1 MASSDLSD
9 FRPFLT
15 AIVWHLT
22 ICVKEKNCIKK
33 LFCNPIRISRGWTM
47 IRFNPDFLENF
58 LAVVRKYMQLRGG
71 LTQKD
76 LSEQMNVGISTMS
89 RFLNLKTSNVDEQ
102 LVANIIATLGI
113 PLHEII
119 DGVEEDSTE
128 TFKRLVQFY
137 KDQKTSEQLP
147 GDDSYKGTDA
157 KVKTQATINVGG
169 KKQNVSFGENILGG
183 GQKTEITIR
192 EKLETLS
199 PRQKAYLTDFLNLDV
214 ADRDLIVD
222 LGDAIF
228 RYFRSRNVE
237 F

>member
-1 MASSDLSD
+1 
-9 FRPFLT
+9 
-15 AIVWHLT
+15 
-22 ICVKEKNCIKK
+22 
-33 LFCNPIRISRGWTM
+33 M
-47 IRFNPDFLENF
+47 IRFSTDFLENF

-76 LSEQMNVGISTMS
+76 LSEMMGVGISTMS

-102 LVANIIATLGI
+102 LVANIIATLNI

-137 KDQKTSEQLP
+137 KEQKSADQKPAESINVTN
-147 GDDSYKGTDA
+147 DA
-157 KVKTQATINVGG
+157 RTKTTATINVAG
-169 KKQNVSFGENILGG
+169 KKHQMPFGEQPIASNR
-183 GQKTEITIR
+183 TDVTIR
-192 EKLETLS
+192 DKLETLS
-199 PRQKAYLTDFLNLDV
+199 PRQKAYLNDFLNLDIN
-214 ADRDLIVD
+214 DRDLIVD

-228 RYFRSRNVE
+228 RYFRQRNVE

>member
-1 MASSDLSD
+1 
-9 FRPFLT
+9 
-15 AIVWHLT
+15 
-22 ICVKEKNCIKK
+22 
-33 LFCNPIRISRGWTM
+33 M
-47 IRFNPDFLENF
+47 IRFSPDFLENF

-119 DGVEEDSTE
+119 DGVEEESTE

-137 KDQKTSEQLP
+137 KEQKPTDELLEEEPRATETRKTS
-147 GDDSYKGTDA
+147 
-157 KVKTQATINVGG
+157 ATINVGG
-169 KKQNVSFGENILGG
+169 RKQQMPFGETPSATRTDLSM
-183 GQKTEITIR
+183 R

-199 PRQKAYLTDFLNLDV
+199 PRQKAYLNDFLNLDV
-214 ADRDLIVD
+214 NDRDLIVD

-228 RYFRSRNVE
+228 RYFRQRNIN

>member
-1 MASSDLSD
+1 
-9 FRPFLT
+9 
-15 AIVWHLT
+15 
-22 ICVKEKNCIKK
+22 
-33 LFCNPIRISRGWTM
+33 M
-47 IRFNPDFLENF
+47 IRFSPDFLENF

-76 LSEQMNVGISTMS
+76 LSEMMNVGISTMS

-119 DGVEEDSTE
+119 DGVEEDSTD

-137 KDQKTSEQLP
+137 KEQKPSDEE
-147 GDDSYKGTDA
+147 A
-157 KVKTQATINVGG
+157 KDEASRPEARMKTQATINVGG
-169 KKQNVSFGENILGG
+169 RKQSMPFGETGALGAT
-183 GQKTEITIR
+183 KTDVTIR

-199 PRQKAYLTDFLNLDV
+199 PRQKAYLNDFLNLDV
-214 ADRDLIVD
+214 NDRDLIVD

-228 RYFRSRNVE
+228 RYFRQRNVE

>member
-1 MASSDLSD
+1 
-9 FRPFLT
+9 
-15 AIVWHLT
+15 
-22 ICVKEKNCIKK
+22 
-33 LFCNPIRISRGWTM
+33 M
-47 IRFNPDFLENF
+47 IRFSSDFLENF

-102 LVANIIATLGI
+102 LVANIIATLDI

-119 DGVEEDSTE
+119 DGIEEESTE
-128 TFKRLVQFY
+128 TFKRLVKFY
-137 KDQKTSEQLP
+137 KDQKLSDQIP
-147 GDDSYKGTDA
+147 DGAGRPIDSKM
-157 KVKTQATINVGG
+157 KTNATINIGG
-169 KKQNVSFGENILGG
+169 RRQQMPFGETGTPG
-183 GQKTEITIR
+183 VTKTEGTIR

-199 PRQKAYLTDFLNLDV
+199 PRQKAYLNDFLGLDV
-214 ADRDLIVD
+214 NDRDLIVD

-228 RYFRSRNVE
+228 RYFRQRNVE

>member
-1 MASSDLSD
+1 
-9 FRPFLT
+9 
-15 AIVWHLT
+15 
-22 ICVKEKNCIKK
+22 
-33 LFCNPIRISRGWTM
+33 M

-76 LSEQMNVGISTMS
+76 LSEMMNVGISTMS
-89 RFLNLKTSNVDEQ
+89 RFLNLKTSSVDEQ
-102 LVANIIATLGI
+102 LVANIIATLNI
-113 PLHEII
+113 PLHEVI

-137 KDQKTSEQLP
+137 KEQKSSDQKLGSSEEPPKL
-147 GDDSYKGTDA
+147 
-157 KVKTQATINVGG
+157 KTQATINIGG
-169 KKQNVSFGENILGG
+169 KRQQMPFGEYT
-183 GQKTEITIR
+183 GQTRTELTIK

-199 PRQKAYLTDFLNLDV
+199 PRQKAYLNDFLSLDGN
-214 ADRDLIVD
+214 DRDLVVD

-228 RYFRSRNVE
+228 RYFRQRNVE

>member
-1 MASSDLSD
+1 
-9 FRPFLT
+9 
-15 AIVWHLT
+15 
-22 ICVKEKNCIKK
+22 
-33 LFCNPIRISRGWTM
+33 M
-47 IRFNPDFLENF
+47 IRFSPDFLENF

-102 LVANIIATLGI
+102 LVANIIATLNI

-119 DGVEEDSTE
+119 DGVEEESTE

-137 KDQKTSEQLP
+137 KDQKTSDQP
-147 GDDSYKGTDA
+147 TGDDSYKGTDA
-157 KVKTQATINVGG
+157 KQRTQATINVGG

>member
-1 MASSDLSD
+1 
-9 FRPFLT
+9 
-15 AIVWHLT
+15 
-22 ICVKEKNCIKK
+22 
-33 LFCNPIRISRGWTM
+33 M

-76 LSEQMNVGISTMS
+76 LSEMMNVGISTMS
-89 RFLNLKTSNVDEQ
+89 RFLNLKTSTVDEQ
-102 LVANIIATLGI
+102 LVANIIATLQI

-119 DGVEEDSTE
+119 DGIEEDSTE

-137 KDQKTSEQLP
+137 KDQRSSDQSQEAPTEDHAETVRKT
-147 GDDSYKGTDA
+147 T
-157 KVKTQATINVGG
+157 ATINIGG
-169 KKQNVSFGENILGG
+169 KKQTMPFGE
-183 GQKTEITIR
+183 KTATTQTNSRADITIR

-199 PRQKAYLTDFLNLDV
+199 PRQKAYLTDFLNLDGH
-214 ADRDLIVD
+214 DRDLIVD

-228 RYFRSRNVE
+228 RYFRQRNVE

>member
-1 MASSDLSD
+1 
-9 FRPFLT
+9 
-15 AIVWHLT
+15 
-22 ICVKEKNCIKK
+22 
-33 LFCNPIRISRGWTM
+33 M

-102 LVANIIATLGI
+102 LVANIIATLNI

-119 DGVEEDSTE
+119 DGVDEESTE
-128 TFKRLVQFY
+128 NFKRLVQYY
-137 KDQKTSEQLP
+137 KDLKTSDQLP

-157 KVKTQATINVGG
+157 KQRTQATINVGG

>member
-1 MASSDLSD
+1 
-9 FRPFLT
+9 
-15 AIVWHLT
+15 
-22 ICVKEKNCIKK
+22 
-33 LFCNPIRISRGWTM
+33 M
-47 IRFNPDFLENF
+47 IRFSSDFLENF

-89 RFLNLKTSNVDEQ
+89 RFLNLKTSSVDEQ
-102 LVANIIATLGI
+102 LVAKIIATLDI

-128 TFKRLVQFY
+128 TFKRLVKFY
-137 KDQKTSEQLP
+137 RDQRAAEEKPRPVDSGSQDTKLKTN
-147 GDDSYKGTDA
+147 
-157 KVKTQATINVGG
+157 ATINVGG
-169 KKQNVSFGENILGG
+169 RKQQVPFGETTGG
-183 GQKTEITIR
+183 VSRTEGTIR

-199 PRQKAYLTDFLNLDV
+199 PRQKAYLNDFLNLDGN
-214 ADRDLIVD
+214 DRDLIVD

-228 RYFRSRNVE
+228 RYFRQRNVE

>member
-1 MASSDLSD
+1 
-9 FRPFLT
+9 
-15 AIVWHLT
+15 
-22 ICVKEKNCIKK
+22 
-33 LFCNPIRISRGWTM
+33 M
-47 IRFNPDFLENF
+47 IRFTPEFLENF

-76 LSEQMNVGISTMS
+76 LSEMMNVGISTMS
-89 RFLNLKTSNVDEQ
+89 RFLNLKTSSVDEQ

-119 DGVEEDSTE
+119 DGVEEESTE

-137 KDQKTSEQLP
+137 KDQKTSDQNAGEEAP
-147 GDDSYKGTDA
+147 KAHETR
-157 KVKTQATINVGG
+157 KTSATINVGG
-169 KKQNVSFGENILGG
+169 KKQQMPFGEGSSVSNTRTDLTM
-183 GQKTEITIR
+183 K

-199 PRQKAYLTDFLNLDV
+199 PRQKGYLNDFLNLD
-214 ADRDLIVD
+214 ANDRDLIVD

-228 RYFRSRNVE
+228 RYIRQRNME

>member
-1 MASSDLSD
+1 
-9 FRPFLT
+9 
-15 AIVWHLT
+15 
-22 ICVKEKNCIKK
+22 
-33 LFCNPIRISRGWTM
+33 M
-47 IRFNPDFLENF
+47 IRFSSDFLENF

-89 RFLNLKTSNVDEQ
+89 RFLNLKTSSVDEQ
-102 LVANIIATLGI
+102 LVAKIIATLDI

-128 TFKRLVQFY
+128 TFKRLVKFY
-137 KDQKTSEQLP
+137 KDQRADEEKPGPADSGTQETKLKTN
-147 GDDSYKGTDA
+147 
-157 KVKTQATINVGG
+157 ATINVGG
-169 KKQNVSFGENILGG
+169 RKQQMPFGETNAGVTRSEG
-183 GQKTEITIR
+183 TIR

-199 PRQKAYLTDFLNLDV
+199 PRQKAYLNDFLNLDGN
-214 ADRDLIVD
+214 DRDLIVD

-228 RYFRSRNVE
+228 RYFRQRNVE

>member
-1 MASSDLSD
+1 
-9 FRPFLT
+9 
-15 AIVWHLT
+15 
-22 ICVKEKNCIKK
+22 
-33 LFCNPIRISRGWTM
+33 M
-47 IRFNPDFLENF
+47 IRFSADFLENF

-76 LSEQMNVGISTMS
+76 LSEMMNVGISTMS

-119 DGVEEDSTE
+119 DGVEEESTE

-137 KDQKTSEQLP
+137 KDQRSSDQNANEEEVSKQTE
-147 GDDSYKGTDA
+147 TR
-157 KVKTQATINVGG
+157 KTQATINVGG
-169 KKQNVSFGENILGG
+169 KKHTMPFGESGAINTTRTDIS
-183 GQKTEITIR
+183 IR

-199 PRQKAYLTDFLNLDV
+199 PRQKAYLNDFLNLDV
-214 ADRDLIVD
+214 NDRDLIVD
-222 LGDAIF
+222 LGDSIF
-228 RYFRSRNVE
+228 RYFRQRNIE

>member
-1 MASSDLSD
+1 
-9 FRPFLT
+9 
-15 AIVWHLT
+15 
-22 ICVKEKNCIKK
+22 
-33 LFCNPIRISRGWTM
+33 M
-47 IRFNPDFLENF
+47 IRFSSDFLENF

-89 RFLNLKTSNVDEQ
+89 RFLNLKTSSVDEQ
-102 LVANIIATLGI
+102 LVAKIIAYLDI

-128 TFKRLVQFY
+128 TFKRLVKFY
-137 KDQKTSEQLP
+137 KDQKAAEQKPEADVRPQEETKL
-147 GDDSYKGTDA
+147 
-157 KVKTQATINVGG
+157 KTNATINVGG
-169 KKQNVSFGENILGG
+169 RKQQMPFGETTTGVSRSEG
-183 GQKTEITIR
+183 TIR

-199 PRQKAYLTDFLNLDV
+199 PRQKAYLNDFLNLEGS
-214 ADRDLIVD
+214 DRDLIVD

-228 RYFRSRNVE
+228 RYFRQRNVE

>member
-1 MASSDLSD
+1 
-9 FRPFLT
+9 
-15 AIVWHLT
+15 
-22 ICVKEKNCIKK
+22 
-33 LFCNPIRISRGWTM
+33 M

-76 LSEQMNVGISTMS
+76 LSEMMNVGISTMS

-102 LVANIIATLGI
+102 LVANIIATLQI

-137 KDQKTSEQLP
+137 KDQRSSDATPEGSP
-147 GDDSYKGTDA
+147 TDQPET
-157 KVKTQATINVGG
+157 VRKTQATINVGG
-169 KKQNVSFGENILGG
+169 KKQTMSFGEKNLN
-183 GQKTEITIR
+183 QSQTKTDITIR

-199 PRQKAYLTDFLNLDV
+199 PRQKAYLTDFLNLDGN
-214 ADRDLIVD
+214 DRDLIVD

-228 RYFRSRNVE
+228 RYFRQRNVE

>member
-1 MASSDLSD
+1 
-9 FRPFLT
+9 
-15 AIVWHLT
+15 
-22 ICVKEKNCIKK
+22 
-33 LFCNPIRISRGWTM
+33 M
-47 IRFNPDFLENF
+47 IRFSSDFLENF

-102 LVANIIATLGI
+102 LVANIIATLDI

-119 DGVEEDSTE
+119 DGIEEESTE
-128 TFKRLVQFY
+128 TFKRLVKFY
-137 KDQKTSEQLP
+137 KDQKLSDQIP
-147 GDDSYKGTDA
+147 DGAGRPIDSKM
-157 KVKTQATINVGG
+157 KTNATININGRR
-169 KKQNVSFGENILGG
+169 QQMSFGETGTPG
-183 GQKTEITIR
+183 VTKTEGTIR

-199 PRQKAYLTDFLNLDV
+199 PRQKAYLNDFLGLDV
-214 ADRDLIVD
+214 NDRDLIVD

-228 RYFRSRNVE
+228 RYFRQRNVE

>member
-1 MASSDLSD
+1 
-9 FRPFLT
+9 
-15 AIVWHLT
+15 
-22 ICVKEKNCIKK
+22 
-33 LFCNPIRISRGWTM
+33 M

-102 LVANIIATLGI
+102 LVANIIATLSI

-119 DGVEEDSTE
+119 DGVEEESTE

-137 KDQKTSEQLP
+137 KEQKTSEQSA

-157 KVKTQATINVGG
+157 KQRTQATINVGG

-183 GQKTEITIR
+183 SQKTEITIR

>member
-1 MASSDLSD
+1 
-9 FRPFLT
+9 
-15 AIVWHLT
+15 
-22 ICVKEKNCIKK
+22 
-33 LFCNPIRISRGWTM
+33 M

-76 LSEQMNVGISTMS
+76 LSEMMNVGISTMS

-119 DGVEEDSTE
+119 DGIEEESTE

-137 KDQKTSEQLP
+137 KDQKGADQKEAP
-147 GDDSYKGTDA
+147 EVDPA
-157 KVKTQATINVGG
+157 KVHEQTRTKTTATINVGG
-169 KKQNVSFGENILGG
+169 RKQSMPFGETVMNS
-183 GQKTEITIR
+183 TRTDITIR

-199 PRQKAYLTDFLNLDV
+199 PRQKAYLNDFLSLDV
-214 ADRDLIVD
+214 NDRDLIVD

-228 RYFRSRNVE
+228 RYFRQRNVE